1 MLLAVV
7 QVSQTLQDNVTLTSK
22 FRSIYFADEKLFQL
36 GKVCK
41 FSEPKV
47 ENSRWVACAHVLL
60 QPEYVYNFEHHLKVI
75 S

>member
-1 MLLAVV
+1 MPLAVV
-7 QVSQTLQDNVTLTSK
+7 QVSQTLRDNVTLTSK

-36 GKVCK
+36 VCK

-47 ENSRWVACAHVLL
+47 ENGRWVACAHALL
-60 QPEYVYNFEHHLKVI
+60 QLEYVYNFEHHLRVI